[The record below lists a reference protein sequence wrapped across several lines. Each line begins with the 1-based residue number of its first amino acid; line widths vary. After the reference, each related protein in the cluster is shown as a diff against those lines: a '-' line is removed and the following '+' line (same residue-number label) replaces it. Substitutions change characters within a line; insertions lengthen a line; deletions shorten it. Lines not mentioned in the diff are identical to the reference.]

1 MKLQVFIIAIF
12 GIAWTTYG
20 QTQINKSIP
29 CQKGQVVKMHFDYP
43 ELIKVSTW
51 EGSEVVIQGVVNIN
65 GGENDDAFIL
75 EAGVN
80 GNTINIDA
88 RIKDL
93 QKLPQR
99 VTIVRDGQKVMFKD
113 KAELKKYQQEHGQG
127 YQQMSFGA
135 DIEIV
140 LEIKVPKNIDTRVES
155 VYGMVEVKNFSG
167 PLLVEATYGGVDAAL
182 AEKAVG
188 EIIAETNYGEIFTN
202 LDAKF
207 SGDKYDSE
215 DFHTW
220 VSAKPG
226 VGPRYEFESKY
237 GNVYIRKVQ

>member
-1 MKLQVFIIAIF
+1 MKLPIFFIAIV
-12 GIAWTTYG
+12 GIAWTGYG

-43 ELIKVSTW
+43 ELIKISTW
-51 EGSEVVIQGVVNIN
+51 EGNEVVIQGVVSIN
-65 GGENDDAFIL
+65 NGENDDAFVL
-75 EAGVN
+75 ETGVN

-99 VTIVRDGQKVMFKD
+99 VTVVRDGQKIMFKD

-135 DIEIV
+135 DVEIV
-140 LEIKVPKNIDTRVES
+140 LEIKVPKNVDTRVES

-167 PLLVEATYGGVDAAL
+167 PLVVEATYGGVDAAL
-182 AEKAVG
+182 AEKTVG

-202 LDAKF
+202 LDVKF
-207 SGDKYDSE
+207 SGDKYDRE

-226 VGPRYEFESKY
+226 VGPKYEFESKY
-237 GNVYIRKVQ
+237 GNVYIRKIQ